1 MIYSIFYFL
10 LFLVMTGS
18 VLLTLGGGR
27 RLSHYGSRASLWIRD
42 VEYPITGPITD
53 VGFPYPARAGWID
66 RLIHKRREGFRQG
79 TRGYG
84 EGINLSDSFPSLQNC
99 DTILFTIVY
108 DENDQVFRLEDT
120 GEAALRLRRGEEDF
134 SVKGSSELQN
144 EDKIRFRIEDRE
156 RWHSVTFRMG

>member
-27 RLSHYGSRASLWIRD
+27 RLSHYGSRASLWISD

-99 DTILFTIVY
+99 DTILCTIVY